1 MTPASRSWSADSSG
15 RPSVEPKKN
24 RLRPVTS
31 NPDPTFFETSA
42 EFRAWLEAHHDS
54 ADELWVGVLKKATG
68 RPSITWPELVDELL
82 CFGWIDG
89 LRKSIDEQRW
99 MIRVTPRRPRSR
111 WSEVNQRRFE
121 ELSAQSRVAPAGAEA
136 HLRWKQEAGSGGARP
151 PVGEL
156 SPGLASRLRENES
169 ASAYLEAE
177 SESYRRTVIRWVMSA
192 KREETRLRRLDRL
205 IEDSA
210 AGLRISET
218 RR

>member
-42 EFRAWLEAHHDS
+42 DLRAWLEAHHDS
-54 ADELWVGVLKKATG
+54 ADELWVGFHKKATG
-68 RPSITWPELVDELL
+68 QPSINWPELVDELL
-82 CFGWIDG
+82 CLGWIDG

-99 MIRVTPRRPRSR
+99 MIRVTPRRSRSN
-111 WSEVNQRRFE
+111 WSQVNLRRFE
-121 ELSAQSRVAPAGAEA
+121 ELSAEGRMAPAGAEA
-136 HLRWKQEAGSGGARP
+136 YERWRQEARSAAAEP
-151 PVGEL
+151 EVDEL
-156 SPGLASRLRENES
+156 SPGLASRLRENEA

-210 AGLRISET
+210 AGVRIREMP
-218 RR
+218 R

>member
-1 MTPASRSWSADSSG
+1 M
-15 RPSVEPKKN
+15 
-24 RLRPVTS
+24 TS

-42 EFRAWLEAHHDS
+42 DLRAWLEANHDS
-54 ADELWVGVLKKATG
+54 ADELWVGFHRKATG
-68 RPSITWPELVDELL
+68 QPSITWPELVDELL

-99 MIRVTPRRPRSR
+99 MIRVTPRRSRSN
-111 WSEVNQRRFE
+111 WSQVNLRRFE
-121 ELSAQSRVAPAGAEA
+121 ELSAEGRMAPAGAEA
-136 HLRWKQEAGSGGARP
+136 YERWRQEARSAVAEP
-151 PVGEL
+151 EVDEL
-156 SPGLASRLRENES
+156 SPGLASRLRENEA

-210 AGLRISET
+210 AGVRIREM